1 MRYQPNL
8 RKTLGGAVVTAALL
22 LGLPAS
28 GQEAKTARLGHA
40 MPAGHPQAVAM
51 AKLAELVDART
62 NGRIKITVF
71 DGGQLGGDDKQYQ
84 AVQAGVQDFF
94 IGGVAPLSGRVKEVK
109 IFDFPFLFEK
119 PKEVAHVLN
128 GPIGK
133 KILDKMEGAG
143 LVGIG
148 WANFGFR
155 QLSNSKH
162 EVKKA
167 EDISGLKLRVMQNP
181 VALDSWKA
189 LGANAVPMSFSEVFT
204 ALETKALDGQEN
216 PLQHMYSN
224 KMFEVQKYVTLT
236 SHVYTPSAMV
246 ASPKFWKSISAQDQ
260 DIIRQASQEAF
271 ALQAKLVDE
280 GDAEAAEKMKQAG
293 MVLTEIPAA
302 ELTKMKEKVK
312 PVIEKYTQEIGPDFV
327 REFYAEIE
335 KARASN

>member
-1 MRYQPNL
+1 
-8 RKTLGGAVVTAALL
+8 
-22 LGLPAS
+22 
-28 GQEAKTARLGHA
+28 
-40 MPAGHPQAVAM
+40 
-51 AKLAELVDART
+51 
-62 NGRIKITVF
+62 
-71 DGGQLGGDDKQYQ
+71 
-84 AVQAGVQDFF
+84 
-94 IGGVAPLSGRVKEVK
+94 VKEVK
-109 IFDFPFLFEK
+109 IFDFPCLFEK